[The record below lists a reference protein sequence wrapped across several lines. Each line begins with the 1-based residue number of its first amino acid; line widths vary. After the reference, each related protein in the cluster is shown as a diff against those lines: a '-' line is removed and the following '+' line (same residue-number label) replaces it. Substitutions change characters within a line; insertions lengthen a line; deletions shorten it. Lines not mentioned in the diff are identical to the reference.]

1 MHIFLTPCQHISE
14 LTTTTFMQSGNHVV
28 NNKKHVYFFGSNIQI
43 FHRGPG
49 SHFSRALCLRFSIY
63 LWQHARV
70 FSGLPTIT
78 FIQKGLTMWLIAKKI
93 RCFCF

>member
-49 SHFSRALCLRFSIY
+49 SHFSRALFLHFSIY
-63 LWQHARV
+63 VATCKAFFWPANNY
-70 FSGLPTIT
+70 FSPK
-78 FIQKGLTMWLIAKKI
+78 KG
-93 RCFCF
+93 